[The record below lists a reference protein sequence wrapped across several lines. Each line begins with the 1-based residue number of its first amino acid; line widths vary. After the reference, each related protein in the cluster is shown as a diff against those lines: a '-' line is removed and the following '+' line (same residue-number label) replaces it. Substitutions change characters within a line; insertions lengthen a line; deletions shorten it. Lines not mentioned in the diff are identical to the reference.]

1 MSTSIAEWERL
12 ANDQHALVRLPEH
25 HTSYMKEVADRLL
38 STQAITKDRWI
49 DMMEVIDSAK
59 LWAAEALATYS
70 PDFLKGGIYELRDT
84 NGKLAGIVEQSAF
97 EFYNLSEDHGVVRR
111 GPNGRLEFHGRS
123 AGLYG
128 SVDGMR
134 LTRRDGQ
141 QFDLVMIGRVIKGE
155 RMLCIETHTD

>member
-38 STQAITKDRWI
+38 STGAINKDRWS

-59 LWAAEALATYS
+59 LWAAEALATCS
-70 PDFLKGGIYELRDT
+70 PDFIKGGIYELRDT

-97 EFYNLSEDHGVVRR
+97 EFYNLSEDHGVARR
-111 GPNGRLEFHGRS
+111 DPSGRLEFHERN

-134 LTRRDGQ
+134 LTRKDGQ
-141 QFDLVMIGRVIKGE
+141 QFDLVLVGRVINGE
-155 RMLCIETHTD
+155 RVVGPASDKA

>member
-38 STQAITKDRWI
+38 STGAISKDRWS
-49 DMMEVIDSAK
+49 DMMEVIESAK

-70 PDFLKGGIYELRDT
+70 PHFIKGGIYELRDM

-111 GPNGRLEFHGRS
+111 DPNGRLEFHERN

-134 LTRRDGQ
+134 LTRKDGQ
-141 QFDLVMIGRVIKGE
+141 QFDLVFIRKVIDGE
-155 RMLCIETHTD
+155 ERKTGNER

>member
-38 STQAITKDRWI
+38 STGAISKDRWS
-49 DMMEVIDSAK
+49 DMMEVIESAK

-70 PDFLKGGIYELRDT
+70 PDFIKGGIYELRDT
-84 NGKLAGIVEQSAF
+84 NGKLAGIVEQSGF

-111 GPNGRLEFHGRS
+111 NPNGRLEFHERN

-128 SVDGMR
+128 SVDEMR
-134 LTRRDGQ
+134 LTRKDGQ
-141 QFDLVMIGRVIKGE
+141 QFDLVFIRKVIDGE
-155 RMLCIETHTD
+155 EGKTGNER

>member
-38 STQAITKDRWI
+38 STGAISKDRWS
-49 DMMEVIDSAK
+49 DMMEVIESAK

-70 PDFLKGGIYELRDT
+70 PDFIKGGIYELRDT
-84 NGKLAGIVEQSAF
+84 NGKLAGIVEQSGF

-111 GPNGRLEFHGRS
+111 NPNGRLEFHERN

-128 SVDGMR
+128 SVDAMR
-134 LTRRDGQ
+134 LTRKDGQ
-141 QFDLVMIGRVIKGE
+141 QFDLVFIRKVIDGE
-155 RMLCIETHTD
+155 EGKTGNER

>member
-25 HTSYMKEVADRLL
+25 HTSYMKDVADRLL
-38 STQAITKDRWI
+38 STGAINKDRWS
-49 DMMEVIDSAK
+49 DMMEVIESAK

-70 PDFLKGGIYELRDT
+70 PDFIKGGIYELRDM
-84 NGKLAGIVEQSAF
+84 NGKLAGIVEQSGF

-111 GPNGRLEFHGRS
+111 NPNGRLEFHERN

-128 SVDGMR
+128 SVDEMR
-134 LTRRDGQ
+134 LTRKDGQ
-141 QFDLVMIGRVIKGE
+141 QFDLVFIRKVIDGE
-155 RMLCIETHTD
+155 EGKTGNER

>member
-25 HTSYMKEVADRLL
+25 HTSYMEDVADRLL
-38 STQAITKDRWI
+38 STGAINKDRWS
-49 DMMEVIDSAK
+49 DMMEVIESAK

-70 PDFLKGGIYELRDT
+70 PDFIKGGIYELRDM
-84 NGKLAGIVEQSAF
+84 NGKLAGIVEQSGF

-111 GPNGRLEFHGRS
+111 NPNGRLEFHERN

-128 SVDGMR
+128 SVDEMR
-134 LTRRDGQ
+134 LTRKDGQ
-141 QFDLVMIGRVIKGE
+141 QFDLVFIRKVIDGE
-155 RMLCIETHTD
+155 EGKTGNER

>member
-12 ANDQHALVRLPEH
+12 AKDQHALVRLPEH

-84 NGKLAGIVEQSAF
+84 NGKLAGIVEQSAVETADILGKHDF
-97 EFYNLSEDHGVVRR
+97 
-111 GPNGRLEFHGRS
+111 P
-123 AGLYG
+123 
-128 SVDGMR
+128 SVC
-134 LTRRDGQ
+134 LTMG
-141 QFDLVMIGRVIKGE
+141 
-155 RMLCIETHTD
+155 